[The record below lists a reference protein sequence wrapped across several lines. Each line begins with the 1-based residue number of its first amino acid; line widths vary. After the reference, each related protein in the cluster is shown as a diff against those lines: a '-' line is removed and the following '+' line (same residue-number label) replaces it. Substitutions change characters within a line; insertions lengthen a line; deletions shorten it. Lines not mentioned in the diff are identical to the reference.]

1 MNDDITT
8 LLQQGASHLTQA
20 RRMTNVLP
28 LLPVLIF
35 IALSLTGCGQKTSHA
50 PPIAR
55 PVRTMVVSLPSEL
68 PLQVMTGEIR
78 AHDETS
84 LGFRLD
90 GRIVRRNV
98 DIGDHVR
105 AGDVLATIESDTTAN
120 QVTTAQA
127 DVSSAAASE
136 QVALI
141 NLNRMKQLMPSGA
154 IARAQLDT
162 AQSDWKVAFSRLQSS
177 KAALKTAEDNFRWT
191 QLTAPVPGIVTSVSA
206 SAGQVIS
213 AGQTVLTLASGTERD
228 VVLDVTDPAIV
239 SEHSGEAFNV
249 SLLNNPAAKT
259 TGHLRDISPQ
269 ADPQTRTWRVRI
281 VLDMPSPLMVL
292 GASVTVSLPG
302 QVSSAF
308 VLPASALTRL
318 YDKPAVF
325 VCDEKNKKVWRR
337 EVTLAEYSASSV
349 FVTAG
354 LRPGERVVTA
364 GVSSLRDGQSVSTE
378 GTEP

>member
-1 MNDDITT
+1 
-8 LLQQGASHLTQA
+8 
-20 RRMTNVLP
+20 
-28 LLPVLIF
+28 
-35 IALSLTGCGQKTSHA
+35 
-50 PPIAR
+50 
-55 PVRTMVVSLPSEL
+55 
-68 PLQVMTGEIR
+68 MTGEIR

-206 SAGQVIS
+206 SAGQVIR
-213 AGQTVLTLASGTERD
+213 RD
-228 VVLDVTDPAIV
+228 RQ
-239 SEHSGEAFNV
+239 F
-249 SLLNNPAAKT
+249 
-259 TGHLRDISPQ
+259 
-269 ADPQTRTWRVRI
+269 
-281 VLDMPSPLMVL
+281 
-292 GASVTVSLPG
+292 
-302 QVSSAF
+302 
-308 VLPASALTRL
+308 
-318 YDKPAVF
+318 
-325 VCDEKNKKVWRR
+325 
-337 EVTLAEYSASSV
+337 
-349 FVTAG
+349 
-354 LRPGERVVTA
+354 
-364 GVSSLRDGQSVSTE
+364 
-378 GTEP
+378 